1 MLLQYIT
8 GQLHIEM
15 ASVQKQNG
23 STDCGLFAIANAFE
37 VASGNKCF
45 HRSAVRNH
53 LVDCLEKKE
62 ILSFLRARKTAAVG
76 NNNEKQ

>member
-15 ASVQKQNG
+15 TSVQKQNG

-37 VASGNKCF
+37 VASGNKC
-45 HRSAVRNH
+45 
-53 LVDCLEKKE
+53 
-62 ILSFLRARKTAAVG
+62 SFTS
-76 NNNEKQ
+76 QQ